1 MLREH
6 KLGEVPMRF
15 LGFARTRLI
24 ELYQFCQE
32 NRLHSMVKWFAL
44 PNDFKL
50 MVRVFGDDGWIR
62 VSGGACP
69 PLLSGLIEAVVHP
82 IDAPNALVLAGEEQ
96 VFRRFYEKGS
106 AAWKNTPALTR
117 SGPQSITKRP
127 GMYSGEMRSVVP
139 RSSWEKLRV

>member
-69 PLLSGLIEAVVHP
+69 DLLSGLIDPVF
-82 IDAPNALVLAGEEQ
+82 PNGLIQVGDTQEFSRYYPKDGFSWISTPGLVKIGRQ
-96 VFRRFYEKGS
+96 TINKH
-106 AAWKNTPALTR
+106 
-117 SGPQSITKRP
+117 P
-127 GMYSGEMRSVVP
+127 GMYSGEMRPVIQDLIG
-139 RSSWEKLRV
+139 RDQ